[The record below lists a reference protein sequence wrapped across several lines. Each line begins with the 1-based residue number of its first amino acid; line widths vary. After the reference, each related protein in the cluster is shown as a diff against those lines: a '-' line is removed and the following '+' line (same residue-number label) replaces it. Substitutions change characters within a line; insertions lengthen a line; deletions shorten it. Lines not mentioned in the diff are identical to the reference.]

1 MKHFLIA
8 ICALLPFSSLRADD
22 SEAIS
27 QLVKD
32 HTEFALAFY
41 PKLQTSSPNF
51 ICSPNSIATTLT
63 MVAIGA
69 RGDTETELMRVLRL
83 STNRK
88 ALAKSTFLLSE
99 SLFPKKTELGSYD
112 LNIANA
118 LWVDRATFL
127 LADFRYAIE
136 QLMKGKLTL
145 LNFAEPGNAVAS
157 INAWTQDQTKGKIRE
172 LMSADSVNAMT
183 RLVLTSAIYFQ
194 GAWRNPF
201 DSKSTE
207 MLPFFHTPDA
217 SSNAPM
223 LKQTNL
229 FPYFDNDLV
238 QMAALPF
245 QGASKADGTIA
256 YIMLLPKSAENF
268 DAMLQELPSH
278 FSEWMSALK
287 MQRLDLTMPKFK
299 FSSRFQLNKALQN
312 MGAENAFTTS
322 ANFSGIDG
330 MRDLFL
336 SSVFHET
343 LVDLDENGITAAA
356 ATAAVINVKSTAPT
370 ESPITFNANHPFFF
384 FIVDLKSQEILFL
397 GKYAQV
403 SDTQPVSSTEIE
415 ERADVAI
422 ADPTE

>member
-1 MKHFLIA
+1 MKYFLIA
-8 ICALLPFSSLRADD
+8 LCALLPFSSLRAIDRD
-22 SEAIS
+22 AIS
-27 QLVKD
+27 ELVKD
-32 HTEFALAFY
+32 HTEFALALY
-41 PKLQTSSPNF
+41 PKLQVSAPNFALSPN
-51 ICSPNSIATTLT
+51 NIATTLS
-63 MVAIGA
+63 MVAVGA
-69 RGDTETELMRVLRL
+69 RGDTETELMRALHL

-88 ALAKSTFLLSE
+88 ALAKSTYLLSE

-112 LNIANA
+112 LSIANA

-136 QLMKGKLTL
+136 QQMKGKLTL
-145 LNFAEPGNAVAS
+145 LNFAEPGNATAS
-157 INAWTQDQTKGKIRE
+157 INSWTQDQTKGKIRE

-183 RLVLTSAIYFQ
+183 RLVLTSAVYFQ

-201 DSKSTE
+201 DSKNTE

-217 SSNAPM
+217 SSDAPM

-229 FPYFDNDLV
+229 FPHFENDLV

-245 QGASKADGTIA
+245 QGSSKGDGTIA

-278 FSEWMSALK
+278 FSEWLSGLK
-287 MQRLDLTMPKFK
+287 MQRLNLSMPKFK
-299 FSSRFQLNKALQN
+299 FTSRFQLNQALQN
-312 MGAENAFTTS
+312 MGAENAFTTN

-330 MRDLFL
+330 MRDLSL

-343 LVDLDENGITAAA
+343 FLDLDENGITATA
-356 ATAAVINVKSTAPT
+356 ATAAVINVTSTAPT
-370 ESPITFNANHPFFF
+370 EAPIPFNANHPFFF

-415 ERADVAI
+415 TRADVAI